1 MKNTEL
7 DIEQMLRRRLNWGK
21 GAEAKRQNAFE
32 RSIVD
37 EIDNRFTSLKK
48 KISYRDKVIAESR
61 EIISNREA
69 TIAKK
74 DATITS
80 KEERINE
87 LEKEVIRLKILAKDN
102 IPTPTLTSKNSS
114 VPSSKNP
121 FNTPQTRSLREKSVK
136 NSGGQAG
143 HAGVTKEWNETPD
156 TIEGLQAPT
165 ICPSCGKNIEDLPQF
180 EGERRQVVDIPAVVV
195 PMVKEYIEMR
205 RKCSCGK
212 CVKGEFP
219 KEVSGTVCFGRNID
233 ATVAYLSTL
242 QNIPF
247 ARLTHLME
255 VLFGVKMSQGS
266 ISNILKRM
274 RKKAQLPLEMIR
286 RSVEQSAVVGAD
298 ESGAT
303 IDGKNHWMW
312 TFQTELASY
321 LAIDKSH
328 GGKVVND
335 HFPDGFPDATLVSD
349 RLALYFNVVV
359 KDHQICLAHLLR
371 NTIYIEE
378 LTSGHKWAKE
388 MLELLRGSI
397 HRRKAEGCSE
407 EIKAEFRERL
417 DELLGREVVLKSRKR
432 QEIFNKFREGLSKH
446 RDNIF
451 TFLLREDVPSDNN
464 ASERSL
470 RPVKT
475 KLKVSGQ
482 FKSTEGAQQYATL
495 QSIVQTARK
504 CGQDPLV
511 ALLAVA
517 GL

>member
-1 MKNTEL
+1 MKDTGL
-7 DIEQMLRRRLNWGK
+7 DIEQALRRRLNWGK
-21 GAEAKRQNAFE
+21 GAEAKSQNAS
-32 RSIVD
+32 RSSIVD

-48 KISYRDKVIAESR
+48 KISYRDNVIAESR

-69 TIAKK
+69 TIAKN
-74 DATITS
+74 DAIIAS
-80 KEERINE
+80 KEERIKE
-87 LEKEVIRLKILAKDN
+87 LEVENARLKALAKEN
-102 IPTPTLTSKNSS
+102 VPTPTLTSKNSS
-114 VPSSKNP
+114 VPPSKNP
-121 FNTPQTRSLREKSVK
+121 LSTPQTRSLRENSSKK
-136 NSGGQAG
+136 SGGQAG
-143 HAGVTKEWNETPD
+143 HAGVTKEWCETPD
-156 TIEGLQAPT
+156 SIEGVQAPT

-180 EGERRQVVDIPAVVV
+180 EGEHRQVVDIPAVVV
-195 PMVKEYIEMR
+195 PMVKEYVEMR
-205 RKCSCGK
+205 RRCTCGK

-242 QNIPF
+242 QNVPF

-274 RKKAQLPLEMIR
+274 RKRAQLPYEMIR
-286 RSVEQSAVVGAD
+286 KSVEQSKVVGAD
-298 ESGAT
+298 ESGAK

-312 TFQTELASY
+312 TFQTDMASY

-328 GGKVVND
+328 AGAVVD
-335 HFPDGFPDATLVSD
+335 SHFSDGFPDSTLVSD
-349 RLALYFNVVV
+349 RLALYFNVVA

-371 NTIYIEE
+371 NTIYIDE
-378 LTSGHKWAKE
+378 LTKGHKWAKE

-397 HRRKAEGCSE
+397 HRRKVEGCSE
-407 EIKAEFRERL
+407 EMAVEFRERL
-417 DELLGREVVLKSRKR
+417 DELLDREVALRSKKL
-432 QEIFNKFREGLSKH
+432 QDIFDKFREGLSKH

-451 TFLLREDVPSDNN
+451 TFLVREDVPSDNN

-482 FKSTEGAQQYATL
+482 FKSSEGAQQYATL
-495 QSIVQTARK
+495 QSIVQTAKK
-504 CGQDPLV
+504 CNQDPLV

>member
-1 MKNTEL
+1 MKDTGL
-7 DIEQMLRRRLNWGK
+7 DIEQALRRRLNWGK
-21 GAEAKRQNAFE
+21 GAETKSQNASE
-32 RSIVD
+32 SSIVD

-48 KISYRDKVIAESR
+48 KISYRDKVIVESR
-61 EIISNREA
+61 EIISNCKS

-74 DATITS
+74 DATIAS
-80 KEERINE
+80 KEDRINE
-87 LEKEVIRLKILAKDN
+87 LEKEVIRLKTFAKDN

-114 VPSSKNP
+114 VPPSKNP
-121 FNTPQTRSLREKSVK
+121 IGTPRTQSLREKSGK
-136 NSGGQAG
+136 KSGGQAG
-143 HAGVTKEWNETPD
+143 HAGVTKEWNDTPD

-165 ICPSCGKNIEDLPQF
+165 ICPSCGKNIEDLPQY
-180 EGERRQVVDIPAVVV
+180 EGERRQMIDIPAVIV
-195 PMVKEYIEMR
+195 PMVKEYVEMR
-205 RKCSCGK
+205 RKCTCGK

-242 QNIPF
+242 QNVPF

-274 RKKAQLPLEMIR
+274 RKKAQLPYEMIR
-286 RSVEQSAVVGAD
+286 KAIEQSSIVGAD
-298 ESGAT
+298 ESGAK

-328 GGKVVND
+328 GGKVVD
-335 HFPDGFPDATLVSD
+335 SHFPDGFPDSTLVSD
-349 RLALYFNVVV
+349 RLALYFNVVA

-371 NTIYIEE
+371 NTLYIEE
-378 LTSGHKWAKE
+378 LTKGHKWTKE

-397 HRRKAEGCSE
+397 HRRKVEGCGE
-407 EIKAEFRERL
+407 QLKAEYRERF
-417 DELLGREVVLKSRKR
+417 DELLDREIVLKSKKR
-432 QEIFNKFREGLSKH
+432 QDIFDKFRDGLSKH

-451 TFLLREDVPSDNN
+451 TFLVREDVPSDNN

-482 FKSTEGAQQYATL
+482 FKSSEGAQQYATI
-495 QSIVQTARK
+495 QSIVQTAKK
-504 CGQDPLV
+504 CDQDPLV